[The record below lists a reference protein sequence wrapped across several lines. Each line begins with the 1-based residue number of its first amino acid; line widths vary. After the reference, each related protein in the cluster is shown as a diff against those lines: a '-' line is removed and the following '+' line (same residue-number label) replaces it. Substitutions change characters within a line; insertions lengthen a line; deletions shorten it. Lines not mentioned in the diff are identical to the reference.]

1 MTKIDLMSS
10 GDNGGEPRRLTEGDW
25 VAGDKKT
32 RIVTMDDGCALGTF
46 SNQKNFQMLPN
57 SYDDDNLTRC
67 ETLDDACAT
76 VTGVR

>member
-57 SYDDDNLTRC
+57 SMMMITSP
-67 ETLDDACAT
+67 DAKPWTMHA
-76 VTGVR
+76 RQ